1 MKITRRQLKQR
12 IRRILR
18 ESNGQVS
25 MGAQDERVRFAAQL
39 HTAKV
44 SRRSIAG
51 GPLDGT
57 PVSNESEA
65 LEAMG
70 KWSSTQD
77 TSLMSTAFKTAFGT
91 TGKLSVPQEAK
102 AAATERLEA
111 LFIRTDT
118 TYSKDARS
126 GSISSD
132 IIKGS
137 GGSVYSDANKNIQ
150 PTHPFLAILGGETAA
165 VAAAAIAA
173 AVGLNGDGLV
183 DSTIQSASGLSTYG
197 YAQKLELFICFYV
210 AYVTSTP
217 ARHADAAGADII
229 DDVGNIYEVKS
240 STTSTYQQELNKTPL
255 SVGNAT
261 MRKFYMFSRKNN
273 NQHEVICVEAALY
286 TLYAFTTGVEDLE
299 NKDSPLAVAYELLGA
314 NPDEQTITNLQV
326 AIRSQHQKISQQMQQ
341 QIPQLV
347 KGVLGKIYDHNI
359 TPDQKLIDSALP
371 DVGSQLNLYFDVGNQ
386 KVRITY
392 SFGLVGDRTAQTAI
406 PTDIRTPEAQDLLAR
421 ATAGQM
427 PQEEIPPEST
437 QDISYSDEDDPAARW
452 LSQYGGDL
460 DNLKENNIYENIL
473 KKILYTAKKRQ

>member
-25 MGAQDERVRFAAQL
+25 MGAQDERMRFAAQL

-44 SRRSIAG
+44 RRSHIEG

-57 PVSNESEA
+57 SVNNESEA

-77 TSLMSTAFKTAFGT
+77 TSLMSPAFKTAFGS
-91 TGKLSVPQEAK
+91 TGKLSVPQETKTDASN
-102 AAATERLEA
+102 RLQT
-111 LFIRTDT
+111 LFNAIAIGTNFT
-118 TYSKDARS
+118 
-126 GSISSD
+126 GSITD

-137 GGSVYSDANKNIQ
+137 GDSVYSDANKNIQ
-150 PTHPFLAILGGETAA
+150 PTHPFLEILKGKTPAD
-165 VAAAAIAA
+165 AAAAIAA

-210 AYVTSTP
+210 AFVTSTS
-217 ARHADAAGADII
+217 ARHADEAGADII
-229 DDVGNIYEVKS
+229 DDAGNIYEVKS

-255 SVGNAT
+255 SVGNST
-261 MRKFYMFSRKNN
+261 LRKFYMFSRKNN

-286 TLYAFTTGVEDLE
+286 TLYAFTTGAGDLE

-314 NPDEQTITNLQV
+314 NPDEQTIKNLQA
-326 AIRSQHQKISQQMQQ
+326 AIQSQHQQISQQMQQ

-347 KGVLGKIYDHNI
+347 KGVLGKIYDHDI
-359 TPDQKLIDSALP
+359 TPDQKLIDAALP

-386 KVRITY
+386 KVRLSYT
-392 SFGLVGDRTAQTAI
+392 FGLVGDRTAQKAI

-427 PQEEIPPEST
+427 SQSEIP
-437 QDISYSDEDDPAARW
+437 
-452 LSQYGGDL
+452 SQASQQIDYGTEGDL
-460 DNLKENNIYENIL
+460 ADEYLKNPDEFRSKYPSIKENRIYENIL